1 MLTYGFYNSKFK
13 VQNSK
18 FKFAL
23 SELSIQ
29 NLDFVTFHSGL
40 LYIYRY
46 GDVIGCNARQWGSCG
61 VLGKKNSTFSKKKR
75 RFVF

>member
-1 MLTYGFYNSKFK
+1 MFTYGFY
-13 VQNSK
+13 NSK

-29 NLDFVTFHSGL
+29 NLDFVPFTQNY
-40 LYIYRY
+40 YIYRY
-46 GDVIGCNARQWGSCG
+46 GDMIGCNARQLGGCG

>member
-29 NLDFVTFHSGL
+29 NLDFVPFTQNY
-40 LYIYRY
+40 YIYRY
-46 GDVIGCNARQWGSCG
+46 GDMIGCNARQWGSCG